1 MLTPTQGDVDFQTES
16 QTIQNRNEIFF
27 TLVNYYRL
35 KKMGNQLTAIAPA
48 QILPL
53 ENYFNELPDY
63 SKPTRY
69 FIYST
74 IILN

>member
-1 MLTPTQGDVDFQTES
+1 
-16 QTIQNRNEIFF
+16 
-27 TLVNYYRL
+27 
-35 KKMGNQLTAIAPA
+35 MGNQLTAIAPA

-69 FIYST
+69 FNIKLT
-74 IILN
+74 TPT